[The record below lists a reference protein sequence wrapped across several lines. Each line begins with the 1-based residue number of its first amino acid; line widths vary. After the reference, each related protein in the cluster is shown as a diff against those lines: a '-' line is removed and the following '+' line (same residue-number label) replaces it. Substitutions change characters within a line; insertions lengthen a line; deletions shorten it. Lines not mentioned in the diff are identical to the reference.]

1 MAQQILVKL
10 AKSRETLLSV
20 IAALNENLLERRS
33 SDGWSIRQILI
44 HLVNAEEDHRQVIE
58 VSILGRMDLIPGEF
72 SLDEHNQKRLA
83 ERGNLS
89 YAAIRTGLDEQRHAT
104 ETLLQS
110 LSEEH
115 LAINVPHPALGNK
128 TVDEIFRVIALHE
141 RMHAQEIAAL
151 LKEGA

>member
-20 IAALNENLLERRS
+20 ITTLNENLLERRS
-33 SDGWSIRQILI
+33 SDGWSIRQILT

-58 VSILGRMDLIPGEF
+58 VTLLGRTDLIPREF
-72 SLDEHNQKRLA
+72 SLDKHNQQRLH
-83 ERGNLS
+83 ERGSLS
-89 YAAIRTGLDEQRHAT
+89 YEAIRAGLDEQRRAT

-110 LSEEH
+110 LSDEQ
-115 LAINVPHPALGNK
+115 LATNVPHPALGNK